1 MPPSGVRIGAVL
13 HAGPYH
19 VRAID
24 YPPGYRQPEHH
35 HDAPSITLVLA
46 GDIRETTRTA
56 DEFGG
61 ALSVVAKPAGVRHAN
76 HVGPRGARTVQVA
89 CVPGGGGAP
98 EPTRW
103 QWSHGGS
110 ASAPLLRLASALRA
124 PGGSTSAVE
133 DLVTE
138 AIAAAEAGGRA
149 RGDVPGWLARVK
161 QALDD
166 QLEAGVSIGYL
177 AALAGAHPVSVSRAF
192 RRHFGVTVTE
202 YRRRERVRRAA
213 GRIAV
218 SAQSLS
224 AVGHGTGHADHAHLC
239 REFRRLTGLTPSEY
253 RRITCTG

>member
-1 MPPSGVRIGAVL
+1 MPPVTARIGPV
-13 HAGPYH
+13 HHVGPYL
-19 VRAID
+19 VRDID

-35 HDAPSITLVLA
+35 HDAPSITIVLA
-46 GDIRETTRTA
+46 GGIRETTRTA
-56 DEFGG
+56 DVFGG

-76 HVGPRGARTVQVA
+76 QVGPRGARTVQVA
-89 CVPGGGGAP
+89 WVPGGCGAP
-98 EPTRW
+98 GPTRW
-103 QWSHGGS
+103 RWSHDGS

-124 PGGSTSAVE
+124 PGRPTSALE

-138 AIAAAEAGGRA
+138 AVAAAESAGRA

-166 QLEAGVSIGYL
+166 QLEAGVTIGDL
-177 AALAGAHPVSVSRAF
+177 AAVAGTHPVSVSRSF

-213 GRIAV
+213 GRIAA

-239 REFRRLTGLTPSEY
+239 REFRRLTGLTPSEF
-253 RRITCTG
+253 RRMTRTA